1 MLVVVGSYNQD
12 LVWRTP
18 QFPKAGETCT
28 GFFSQGPGGK
38 GFNQAMAAHRL
49 NCPTIF
55 IAAIGDDAL
64 GQNARKLAASENL
77 QCYWQICNDSAT
89 GNAAIWLDDSGQNQI
104 LVDLA
109 ANRLLSAEYIDSHS
123 AKFSKAHVVLVQQE
137 ANADAS
143 YRVLELG
150 RKNGAM
156 CIVNPAPALANNA
169 ELLHLADIITPNESE
184 FSALLQSD
192 SENYSA
198 DDITLLS
205 GQQLHALARKLPCET
220 VIITLGAR
228 GILLS
233 TFTAFHEISPPSV
246 TVRDTT
252 GAGDCFN
259 GALASE
265 LANGANMLDA
275 CAFAVKASALKVET
289 AGAALAMPSRE
300 QIQTRFGC

>member
-28 GFFSQGPGGK
+28 GLFSSGPGGK

-49 NCPTIF
+49 NCPTTF

-109 ANRLLSAEYIDSHS
+109 ANRLLSAEYIDLHS
-123 AKFSKAHVVLVQQE
+123 AQFSQARVALVQQE
-137 ANADAS
+137 ANTQAS
-143 YRVLELG
+143 LRALE
-150 RKNGAM
+150 KAQENGAM
-156 CIVNPAPALANNA
+156 CILNPAPALVNNA
-169 ELLHLADIITPNESE
+169 ELLNLADIITPNESE
-184 FSALLQSD
+184 LSALLQSHVE
-192 SENYSA
+192 SISA
-198 DDITLLS
+198 DEIALLS

-233 TFTAFHEISPPSV
+233 TFTEFHEISPPKV